1 MFFYEFTQNDII
13 STIMKI
19 NKNFII
25 ATVIFIFLGLIVV
38 SSFFV
43 DYRDIAQRASAK
55 KQPAPSVASQD
66 NTAKVVNDERILFD
80 AVGDFDVGPRFTSTL
95 LNIKS
100 DNPKYVLALG
110 DLSYGKVPELD
121 WCNQV
126 YQMLG
131 NTPFQLVPG
140 NHDIEPK
147 SQIQKFSRCLPNRI
161 NDVVGSYPDR
171 YYFDKDKT
179 IRTIVISPDVQID
192 SSTNKFAVGSEE
204 YTWLEKILQDAKD
217 KKIRW
222 VVVAMHKNCLT
233 VGDKKCEIGQALSDM
248 LIKNKVDLILQGHQH
263 AYIRSDQLTIN
274 DSCKT
279 ILPGAINPQSCTV
292 EEPNYNYEK
301 GKGSILAIVGTGGAD
316 SHDINKKSG
325 NLNLFNTYFGK
336 NNRPVFG
343 ILSVEVSNNKLSAR
357 FVENDTGEI
366 KDKFTV
372 EYKDQKL

>member
-19 NKNFII
+19 NKNFVI
-25 ATVIFIFLGLIVV
+25 AILILIFLGMIVA

-43 DYRDIAQRASAK
+43 DYRDIAQRASTK
-55 KQPAPSVASQD
+55 KQPTPAVATQD
-66 NTAKVVNDERILFD
+66 NTSKVVNDERILFD

-110 DLSYGKVPELD
+110 DLSYGKIPEVE

-131 NTPFQLVPG
+131 NTPFQLTPG

-147 SQIQKFSRCLPNRI
+147 SQLQKFSRCLPNRI
-161 NDVVGSYPDR
+161 NNVVGSYPDR

-179 IRTIVISPDVQID
+179 LRTIVISPDVAIE
-192 SSTNKFAVGSEE
+192 SSANKFASGSEE
-204 YTWLEKILQDAKD
+204 YTWLEKVLQDSKD
-217 KKIRW
+217 KNFRW

-233 VGDKKCEIGQALSDM
+233 IGEKKCEIGQALSDL
-248 LIKNKVDLILQGHQH
+248 LIKTKVDLILQGHEH
-263 AYIRSDQLTIN
+263 GYMRSDQLTIN

-279 ILPGAINPQSCTV
+279 ILPATINPQSCTV
-292 EEPNYNYEK
+292 EDTSSNYSK
-301 GKGSILAIVGTGGAD
+301 GKGSILAIVGTGGAEIR
-316 SHDINKKSG
+316 DINKKSG

-336 NNRPVFG
+336 NNRPVYG

-357 FVENDTGEI
+357 LVENDTGEI
-366 KDKFTV
+366 KDKFMI